1 MINLLKDDIKELK
14 MRQFRILKKILK
26 FTNLDK
32 ALYTLLIL
40 IAVSSLIVYK
50 WETNVETIFDGFW
63 WSLTTVTTVGYG
75 DIIISTK
82 VGRVVGVI
90 LMVYGV
96 LLLSLITGTIVA
108 YASEIMKIDRQN
120 KFREVREKI
129 SKIEYLSKEELLE
142 LKESLTKVLK

>member
-1 MINLLKDDIKELK
+1 